1 MASRISRI
9 ILFVADISKVAAFYQ
24 RHFGLEPMGGEE
36 EGWLELRAEGC
47 NLALHRGQ
55 RPKGTRAYSPAK
67 IVFAVRDVPTEVAR
81 LTEAGL
87 KFGKLFE
94 WKGFAFAD
102 TKDPEGNPVQISS
115 RGEPESAKLS
125 SFSEG
130 KRGAKSESVKTKP
143 SGKLKDGASCK
154 VIGGTHAGKSG
165 VVQDINTSKTGHV
178 TITVL
183 QANGE
188 RFKTLAKNV
197 DL

>member
-9 ILFVADISKVAAFYQ
+9 ILFVADIPKVAGFYQ
-24 RHFGLEPMGGEE
+24 RHFGLEPMGEEE

-47 NLALHRGQ
+47 NLALHRG
-55 RPKGTRAYSPAK
+55 RLPKGARAHSPAK
-67 IVFAVRDVPTEVAR
+67 IVFAVRDVPAEVER
-81 LTEAGL
+81 LTKVGL
-87 KFGKLFE
+87 KFGKVFE

-115 RGEPESAKLS
+115 RGEAGPAELS
-125 SFSEG
+125 SFSEERSRG
-130 KRGAKSESVKTKP
+130 KDKAVKTKP

-165 VVQDINTSKTGHV
+165 VVQDIDTSKTGHV

-197 DL
+197 EL